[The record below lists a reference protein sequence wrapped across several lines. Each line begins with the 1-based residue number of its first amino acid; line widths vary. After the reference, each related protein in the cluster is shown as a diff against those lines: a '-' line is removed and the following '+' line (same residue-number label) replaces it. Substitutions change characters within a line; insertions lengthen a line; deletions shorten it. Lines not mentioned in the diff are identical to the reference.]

1 MVPAASNAFEP
12 YLESHGYLSLLGRE
26 GMHCPQA
33 IKFQAWKGPSF
44 GKFTMTEARRGRQ
57 IWKFD
62 GSVLARVQ
70 GPTQHDILAKLR
82 VRWQGTAER
91 KRLWPGQHL

>member
-33 IKFQAWKGPSF
+33 INSSRP
-44 GKFTMTEARRGRQ
+44 GKAPALE
-57 IWKFD
+57 
-62 GSVLARVQ
+62 SSL
-70 GPTQHDILAKLR
+70 
-82 VRWQGTAER
+82 
-91 KRLWPGQHL
+91 